1 MWDPETNKV
10 SRTSSVVWAKHSLV
24 EAPSAIA
31 PPATPDTGFQITI
44 PPSNIESSPPQ
55 LPAPMQHELLQPYLG
70 GAGVSKRDHIPELS
84 QGHSFDGFEEQ
95 LGDDKESVSSKAPAS
110 APT

>member
-24 EAPSAIA
+24 EALSAIA

-55 LPAPMQHELLQPYLG
+55 LPAPMQHEPLQPYLG
-70 GAGVSKRDHIPELS
+70 GAGVSKGDHIPEL
-84 QGHSFDGFEEQ
+84 G
-95 LGDDKESVSSKAPAS
+95 
-110 APT
+110 